1 MNQDVP
7 LNASI
12 GHAENHSDFKFESA
26 HFRKQM
32 HQSMTHFHRNL
43 KMTESQYLME
53 QLLNKFISLQET
65 VFWSLCEHI
74 YGFKS
79 YCNNESQPL
88 GRIRGV
94 LA

>member
-1 MNQDVP
+1 MDELVLDRNISKSKIMKQVFP
-7 LNASI
+7 LNTSI
-12 GHAENHSDFKFESA
+12 GHGENHCDFKFESA

-43 KMTESQYLME
+43 EMTESQYLMK

-74 YGFKS
+74 
-79 YCNNESQPL
+79 
-88 GRIRGV
+88 
-94 LA
+94 

>member
-1 MNQDVP
+1 MALDRNISKSKIMNQDFP
-7 LNASI
+7 LNASV

-26 HFRKQM
+26 HFWKQM

-74 YGFKS
+74 
-79 YCNNESQPL
+79 
-88 GRIRGV
+88 
-94 LA
+94 

>member
-1 MNQDVP
+1 MDRNISKSKIMNQDFP

-43 KMTESQYLME
+43 EMTESQYLME
-53 QLLNKFISLQET
+53 QLLNKLIEQVYFIARNSLLVT
-65 VFWSLCEHI
+65 LWTYI
-74 YGFKS
+74 GF
-79 YCNNESQPL
+79 
-88 GRIRGV
+88 
-94 LA
+94 